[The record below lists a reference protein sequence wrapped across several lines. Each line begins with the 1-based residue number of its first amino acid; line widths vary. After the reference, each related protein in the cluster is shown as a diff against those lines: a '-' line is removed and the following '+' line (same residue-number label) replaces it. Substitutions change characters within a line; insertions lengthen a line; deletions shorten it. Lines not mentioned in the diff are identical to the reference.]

1 MTNAIL
7 GEVQIKLSLLQK
19 NTTMHKNLGFHR
31 WSHLTK
37 IILGAPFMER
47 HRVSL
52 CFSPRPRLS
61 AILTDESSSGHKLRV
76 RLKIKSDKVNL
87 HLCEPI
93 EPEDKTATFLLS
105 NLVISDNFS
114 LKLSSNSKI
123 KLPSQVVF
131 RDYLQKDNGNA
142 LKLQQKITLPIR
154 TSHQY
159 TDLTVAAE
167 VFPHNML
174 SQHQLQVDN
183 NVEKTG
189 IKLHSDRSSHSH
201 SSQYSHNI
209 CGADNY
215 SEINTF
221 ENIKFASNFGSLP
234 VREQMKLLE
243 NGGHSVTNE
252 NNISHFCAQFDSE
265 FTRRFCT

>member
-7 GEVQIKLSLLQK
+7 GKVRVKLSLLNE
-19 NTTMHKNLGFHR
+19 NTTMQKNLGCHQ
-31 WSHLTK
+31 WSHCKVTFLVADPAVHLTK

-114 LKLSSNSKI
+114 LKLSSESKI
-123 KLPSQVVF
+123 K
-131 RDYLQKDNGNA
+131 
-142 LKLQQKITLPIR
+142 T
-154 TSHQY
+154 
-159 TDLTVAAE
+159 
-167 VFPHNML
+167 
-174 SQHQLQVDN
+174 
-183 NVEKTG
+183 
-189 IKLHSDRSSHSH
+189 
-201 SSQYSHNI
+201 I
-209 CGADNY
+209 CKRIMA
-215 SEINTF
+215 
-221 ENIKFASNFGSLP
+221 
-234 VREQMKLLE
+234 M
-243 NGGHSVTNE
+243 H
-252 NNISHFCAQFDSE
+252 
-265 FTRRFCT
+265 